1 MSTIKLSSQNKEM
14 IEIIFWEK
22 PLKAKCIQFLRIDL
36 ISGRSSKSK
45 CYNHWSFLPETFM
58 LGREEFHD

>member
-1 MSTIKLSSQNKEM
+1 MSTLSSQNKEM
-14 IEIIFWEK
+14 IGRIFLEM
-22 PLKAKCIQFLRIDL
+22 PLKAKCTQFLTIDHIY

-45 CYNHWSFLPETFM
+45 CYNRWSFLHEIFM